1 MILKVF
7 KGLVIM
13 IRSMTGYGRGKSC
26 GKITWEVELKSIN
39 HRFLE
44 IYVKL
49 PRQWFFLEEKIRN
62 YIRER
67 ISRGR
72 IDVFVNCSSE
82 TLPVDIKIDK
92 QAAASYYKK
101 LVELKEEVGFEGP
114 VTLSLLSVMPDLFV
128 VEQQFPEEE
137 ELWPELKKALEEA
150 VDNLIEMRTKEGN
163 NLWRDI
169 SSRLDVIMER
179 VRNIKIRSDVMIEEY
194 RKKLQQKVKKIK
206 EGLELNEERLEAE
219 VVIFAERSDISEEL
233 VRIESHIAQFKNMGD
248 AEGVSGKKMDFLAQE
263 IFREANTI
271 ASKSADYNITREVI
285 EIKSE
290 LEKIREQLQN
300 IE

>member
-1 MILKVF
+1 M
-7 KGLVIM
+7 
-13 IRSMTGYGRGKSC
+13 
-26 GKITWEVELKSIN
+26 
-39 HRFLE
+39 
-44 IYVKL
+44 
-49 PRQWFFLEEKIRN
+49 EEKIRN
-62 YIRER
+62 YIKER

-72 IDVFVNCSSE
+72 IDVFVNYSSE

-114 VTLSLLSVMPDLFV
+114 VTLSLLSMMPELFT
-128 VEQQFPEEE
+128 VEEQFPEEE

-179 VRNIKIRSDVMIEEY
+179 VRNIKMRSDVMIEEY

-219 VVIFAERSDISEEL
+219 VVIFAERSDISEEI
-233 VRIESHIAQFKNMGD
+233 VRIESHIVQFKSMGNAD
-248 AEGVSGKKMDFLAQE
+248 EVLGKKMDFLAQE
-263 IFREANTI
+263 IFREVNTI
-271 ASKSADYNITREVI
+271 ASKSADYNITREII

>member
-1 MILKVF
+1 
-7 KGLVIM
+7 M
-13 IRSMTGYGRGKSC
+13 IRSMTGYGRGKNC
-26 GKITWEVELKSIN
+26 GKITWEVELKSVN

-44 IYVKL
+44 INVKL
-49 PRQWFFLEEKIRN
+49 PRQWLFLEEKIRN

-67 ISRGR
+67 IRRGR
-72 IDVFVNCSSE
+72 IDVFVNCSWG

-92 QAAASYYKK
+92 SAVESYYKK

-114 VTLSLLSVMPDLFV
+114 VTLSLLSMMPDLFV
-128 VEQQFPEEE
+128 VEQQFPEEQ
-137 ELWPELKKALEEA
+137 ELWPELKKALEQA
-150 VDNLIEMRTKEGN
+150 VDNLIEMRVKEGK

-169 SSRLDVIMER
+169 SSRLDAIMER
-179 VRNIKIRSDVMIEEY
+179 VKNIKMMADAVIEEY

-206 EGLELNEERLEAE
+206 EGLEMNEERLEAE
-219 VVIFAERSDISEEL
+219 VVIFAERSDINEEL
-233 VRIESHIAQFKNMGD
+233 VRIESHIAQFKNMGNAD
-248 AEGVSGKKMDFLAQE
+248 EVLGKKMDFLAQE
-263 IFREANTI
+263 IFREVNTI